1 MALGG
6 QNVVMVRRRQDA
18 AECWAPRDRD
28 EALSGLGDA
37 LGALDTFVGAG
48 EVLLRRVSPRRFRV
62 AQKHVEPAG
71 LTARGSRGTIPAL
84 PSMATHRSKEVR

>member
-1 MALGG
+1 MGLGG
-6 QNVVMVRRRQDA
+6 QNIDMVRRRQDA
-18 AECWAPRDRD
+18 AERWGLRDRD

-48 EVLLRRVSPRRFRV
+48 EVLLRRVTPRRFRV

-71 LTARGSRGTIPAL
+71 CRCPVKMSC
-84 PSMATHRSKEVR
+84 